1 MISGIRLTEKIYNKA
16 KAAGF
21 YSAEVRYEDFNL
33 FNPDVTGLPIK
44 CITINGSLIDSIEGV
59 LKAAETYET
68 PYILIETKGL
78 RGINHVKDVLIEKA
92 ELIKNSNAVIALENG
107 YYTVDGDMRKRRS
120 GLNDVSDYRELLKD
134 LRESVNDNGKYGAA
148 LNVGYSM
155 LFAEDILTKIK
166 DLKDDLIFMHVN
178 ENDGIHDMQQLP
190 YTYTVGRGI
199 LLTDWFD
206 LIRGL
211 HGIGFDGA
219 IYMDLDGLFS
229 TVPEKLTGTMLTMAH
244 EILMRWDDSFRWHEI
259 IPADK
264 ELITFGAG
272 RMLSFYMKYYGDKKK
287 PLFTADNNETLWG
300 TKVFGVEVRSPEEI
314 LKIPEDK
321 RFVMICMAAYREA
334 GEQLDRMGV
343 RVDGI
348 FDDNYYLYE
357 DKEHVK
363 DWCPDK
369 RDIGKRTL
377 KDWYRYDK
385 EGRVRVRRL
394 QPRRIYSKS
403 RDIWRK
409 AKSVLRRIVKGV

>member
-1 MISGIRLTEKIYNKA
+1 MISGIRLTNTIYNKA
-16 KAAGF
+16 KDHGF
-21 YSAEVRYEDFNL
+21 YSAEVRYEDLTGFS
-33 FNPDVTGLPIK
+33 PDITGLPIK
-44 CITINGSLIDSIEGV
+44 CITINGSMIDSIENV
-59 LKAAETYET
+59 LKAAEACEA

-107 YYTVDGDMRKRRS
+107 YYTIDGDTRKRRN
-120 GLNDVSDYRELLKD
+120 GLNDVSEYRELLKD
-134 LRESVNDNGKYGAA
+134 LRESVNDNRKYGAA
-148 LNVGYSM
+148 LNVGYAM
-155 LFAEDILTKIK
+155 LFKDDILTKIR

-199 LLTDWFD
+199 LLTNWFE
-206 LIRGL
+206 LIRCL
-211 HGIGFDGA
+211 HGMGFDGA
-219 IYMDLDGLFS
+219 IFMDLDGLFS

-259 IPADK
+259 IPKDK

-272 RMLSFYMKYYGDKKK
+272 RMLSFYLEHFGDKKK
-287 PLFTADNNETLWG
+287 PLFTADNNKDLWG
-300 TKVFGVEVRSPEEI
+300 TKAFGIDVRSPEDI

-321 RFVMICMAAYREA
+321 RFVLICNMHFREIS
-334 GEQLDRMGV
+334 EQLSKMGV
-343 RVDGI
+343 KADGI

-409 AKSVLRRIVKGV
+409 AKSVLRRIIKRV